1 MSRTEDVASLRDEYE
16 LVERAGHL
24 LAGADDFAC
33 AANDLHTWSAMQKF
47 AEELPRPRKL
57 RVRKVYLSRVL
68 LDPAGAEHL
77 RMLREFGAE
86 VRISDHEINET
97 ILLDNRVAI
106 LAAGPG
112 YTVTTKPDLVR
123 GIASLFETAWRASTA
138 MAAYE
143 TRFAELRQY
152 TPQLLHLL
160 SSGST
165 DEKAAREMGVGL
177 RTYRRRVAELM
188 EVLGATS
195 RFQAGALARDAG
207 LL

>member
-1 MSRTEDVASLRDEYE
+1 MPRAEEVASIRDERE

-24 LAGADDFAC
+24 LAGADEFAC

-47 AEELPRPRKL
+47 AQELPKERKL
-57 RVRKVYLSRVL
+57 RVRKVYLSRVM

-77 RMLREFGAE
+77 RMLQRLGAE

-97 ILLDNRVAI
+97 ILLDGRVAI

-112 YTVTTKPDLVR
+112 YNVVTAPDLVR
-123 GIASLFETAWRASTA
+123 GISSLFEAAWRSSTA
-138 MAAYE
+138 MEAYE

-152 TPQLLHLL
+152 TPQLLDLL

-165 DEKAAREMGVGL
+165 DEKAARAMGVGL

-188 EVLGATS
+188 DVLGATS
-195 RFQAGALARDAG
+195 RFQAGALAREAG

>member
-1 MSRTEDVASLRDEYE
+1 MPRTEDVTSLRDEYE

-24 LAGADDFAC
+24 LAGAGEFAC

-47 AEELPRPRKL
+47 AAELPRERKL

-77 RMLREFGAE
+77 RNLREFGAE

-112 YTVTTKPDLVR
+112 YTVLAKPDLVH
-123 GIASLFETAWRASTA
+123 GIASLFETAWRASTP
-138 MAAYE
+138 MEAYE
-143 TRFAELRQY
+143 TRFAELRAY
-152 TPQLLHLL
+152 TPQLLSLL

-195 RFQAGALARDAG
+195 RFQAGVLAREAG
-207 LL
+207 LR